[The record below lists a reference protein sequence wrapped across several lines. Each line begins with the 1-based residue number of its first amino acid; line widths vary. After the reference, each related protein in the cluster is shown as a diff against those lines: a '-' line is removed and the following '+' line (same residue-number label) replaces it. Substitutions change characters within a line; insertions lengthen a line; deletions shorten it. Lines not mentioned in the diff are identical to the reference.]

1 MISTVWSQEFLNVLR
16 SFGTTGCIF
25 VRRIGND
32 YLRGY
37 HRQIVSN
44 VLFTGTKYLDKFLL
58 HRYYLLSATC

>member
-1 MISTVWSQEFLNVLR
+1 MYLR
-16 SFGTTGCIF
+16 
-25 VRRIGND
+25 RLGND

-44 VLFTGTKYLDKFLL
+44 VQTILFTGTKYLDKFLL